1 MGWDE
6 TRLNYRHAYHAG
18 NFADVL
24 KHLVLVQVLQHLR
37 HKDKPFCALDT
48 HAGRGLY
55 DLRGEQAEKT
65 GEYREG
71 IGRLLSLVEPLPPA
85 LADYL
90 VAVRPWLAE
99 GRYPGSPLLV
109 QSMLREGDRALFA
122 ELHPE
127 ENAALLEALGRDRR
141 VKVECRDGYEA
152 LRATLPPKE
161 RRGLVL
167 VDPPFEEKGEM
178 ERLGKALREG
188 LRRFATGQYL
198 LWYPI
203 KARADVRLLHELVRS
218 LEPKEALVAELTIW
232 PERTELRLNGTGMV
246 IVNPPYG
253 LEEALA
259 DCLPLL
265 ARTLAREGT
274 GGWRLEPL
282 FVPPRKV

>member
-1 MGWDE
+1 M
-6 TRLNYRHAYHAG
+6 NYRHAYHAG

-24 KHLVLVQVLQHLR
+24 KHLVLVQVLRHLGR
-37 HKDKPFCALDT
+37 KDKPFFVLDT

-55 DLRGEQAEKT
+55 DLASVEAEKT
-65 GEYREG
+65 GEYRAG
-71 IGRLLSLVEPLPPA
+71 IGRLLSLPEPLPPA
-85 LADYL
+85 LAEYL
-90 VAVRPWLAE
+90 AAVRPFLA
-99 GRYPGSPLLV
+99 RNAYPGSPLLA
-109 QSMLREGDRALFA
+109 QAHLRAGDRAHFA

-127 ENAALLEALGRDRR
+127 EHAALDIALGQDRR
-141 VKVECRDGYEA
+141 CKAERRDGYEA

-203 KARADVRLLHELVRS
+203 KARADVRLLHALVRS
-218 LEPKEALVAELTIW
+218 LEPKQALVAELTIF
-232 PERTELRLNGTGMV
+232 PEDTELRLNGTGMV
-246 IVNPPYG
+246 IVNPPFG
-253 LEEALA
+253 LREALA

-265 ARTLAREGT
+265 ARTLAREGA
-274 GGWRLEPL
+274 GGWKLEPL
-282 FVPPRKV
+282 A